1 MVTSVP
7 YVVED
12 EGKRPPTLGIVVLQS
27 EETLEDE
34 FRYFLRDRRVVLHH
48 TRIPS
53 GEAVTY
59 ETLNAMEDH
68 IAEAVCLF
76 PAKTKFDVIGYAC
89 TSASSVIGEE
99 RVSELIA
106 AARPNTVSTNPATA
120 AKAALKA
127 LGVRRVS
134 LLTPYN
140 VGVTRDI
147 IAMFETGGFGVIDV
161 FTFNEEVE
169 ERVARIT
176 PGSILDAAIDAG
188 TADDAEAV
196 FISCTNLQCAGIIA
210 EAERRLGKP
219 VLSSNLALLWHM
231 LKLANVDTCG
241 IAESRLLEL
250 CCS

>member
-1 MVTSVP
+1 M
-7 YVVED
+7 
-12 EGKRPPTLGIVVLQS
+12 
-27 EETLEDE
+27 
-34 FRYFLRDRRVVLHH
+34 
-48 TRIPS
+48 
-53 GEAVTY
+53 
-59 ETLNAMEDH
+59 
-68 IAEAVCLF
+68 
-76 PAKTKFDVIGYAC
+76 
-89 TSASSVIGEE
+89 
-99 RVSELIA
+99 
-106 AARPNTVSTNPATA
+106 
-120 AKAALKA
+120 KA